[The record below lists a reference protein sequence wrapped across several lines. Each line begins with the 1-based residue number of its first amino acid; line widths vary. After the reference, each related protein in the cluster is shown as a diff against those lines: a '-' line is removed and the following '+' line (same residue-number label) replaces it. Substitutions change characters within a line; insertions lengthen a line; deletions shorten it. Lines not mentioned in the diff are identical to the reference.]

1 MKKTLLLVDGSS
13 YLYRAYHAMPNLRN
27 ARGEPTSALYGVIA
41 MLKRLQH
48 DYQADYAAC
57 VFDAPGKTFRDD
69 VYPEYKANRPSMPA
83 DLASQIEPIHRAV
96 KALGWPVISQPGV
109 EADDVIG
116 TLARQ
121 ATEKGLHTI
130 VSTGDKDLAQL
141 VNEHVELVNTMN
153 NERQDV
159 DGVIERF
166 GVRPDQII
174 DFLILTGDA
183 SDNIPGV
190 PKVGPKTAAR
200 WLTAHD
206 TLEQLLE
213 NAESIKG
220 VAGQNLRDTAAQFPM
235 TRQLVTIRT
244 DCDIDDVPN
253 SWDSLVPG
261 KVDTDTLVDLYNEF
275 GFRTWLRELTDNP
288 DAIPEQDARLQAPA
302 EAAPEKVD
310 YVTVIDWDT
319 FNQWLRRIRAA
330 SLVALDT
337 ETTGLDPMQARLVG
351 VSLSI
356 EPGQACYI
364 PVAHRGPD
372 NPQQLP

>member
-1 MKKTLLLVDGSS
+1 
-13 YLYRAYHAMPNLRN
+13 
-27 ARGEPTSALYGVIA
+27 
-41 MLKRLQH
+41 
-48 DYQADYAAC
+48 
-57 VFDAPGKTFRDD
+57 
-69 VYPEYKANRPSMPA
+69 
-83 DLASQIEPIHRAV
+83 
-96 KALGWPVISQPGV
+96 SQPGV

-235 TRQLVTIRT
+235 TRQLVT
-244 DCDIDDVPN
+244 
-253 SWDSLVPG
+253 
-261 KVDTDTLVDLYNEF
+261 
-275 GFRTWLRELTDNP
+275 
-288 DAIPEQDARLQAPA
+288 
-302 EAAPEKVD
+302 
-310 YVTVIDWDT
+310 
-319 FNQWLRRIRAA
+319 
-330 SLVALDT
+330 
-337 ETTGLDPMQARLVG
+337 
-351 VSLSI
+351 
-356 EPGQACYI
+356 
-364 PVAHRGPD
+364 
-372 NPQQLP
+372 

>member
-1 MKKTLLLVDGSS
+1 
-13 YLYRAYHAMPNLRN
+13 
-27 ARGEPTSALYGVIA
+27 
-41 MLKRLQH
+41 
-48 DYQADYAAC
+48 
-57 VFDAPGKTFRDD
+57 
-69 VYPEYKANRPSMPA
+69 
-83 DLASQIEPIHRAV
+83 
-96 KALGWPVISQPGV
+96 
-109 EADDVIG
+109 
-116 TLARQ
+116 
-121 ATEKGLHTI
+121 
-130 VSTGDKDLAQL
+130 
-141 VNEHVELVNTMN
+141 HVELVNTMN

-244 DCDIDDVPN
+244 DCNIDDVPN

-288 DAIPEQDARLQAPA
+288 DAIPE
-302 EAAPEKVD
+302 
-310 YVTVIDWDT
+310 
-319 FNQWLRRIRAA
+319 
-330 SLVALDT
+330 
-337 ETTGLDPMQARLVG
+337 
-351 VSLSI
+351 
-356 EPGQACYI
+356 
-364 PVAHRGPD
+364 
-372 NPQQLP
+372 